1 MFPLAQ
7 DKKAVEFNFIE
18 NDEMPPIIITM
29 DEDDNPKVVI
39 NRNHTIWL
47 SLNRKLIAGIAEE
60 LFGKIDELLTGHLKD
75 QRMYEKLE

>member
-47 SLNRKLIAGIAEE
+47 ALNRKIIAGISEE
-60 LFGKIDELLTGHLKD
+60 LFGKIDELLTGHLSE
-75 QRMYEKLE
+75 QRLYEKME

>member
-39 NRNHTIWL
+39 NRNHTIFI
-47 SLNRKLIAGIAEE
+47 KMVP
-60 LFGKIDELLTGHLKD
+60 K
-75 QRMYEKLE
+75 